1 MIMNNEETSKEN
13 SKGITRIL
21 KIIFSI
27 IVGIVAGPLELLW
40 TGFLVKD
47 KNSQILWLIGGILS
61 FSIVYLIVLFIV
73 NNLFHRKDY
82 DGDKCW
88 LIARVLAPISILI
101 TWFII
106 GKYNGN
112 GNVSSV
118 FLALFLMIPNIFF
131 FVPAG
136 SGSNATN
143 KKIKATTWNF
153 GKYKETTFTDE
164 TGKKVGEVSSFD
176 WGPVTDTTIK
186 DKNGNR
192 TKIEHWKL

>member
-1 MIMNNEETSKEN
+1 MNNEETSKEN

-106 GKYNGN
+106 GKYNGD

-186 DKNGNR
+186 DKNGNK

>member
-1 MIMNNEETSKEN
+1 MNNEETSKEN

-106 GKYNGN
+106 GKYNGD

>member
-1 MIMNNEETSKEN
+1 MNNEETSKEN

-61 FSIVYLIVLFIV
+61 FSIVYLIVLFIL

-106 GKYNGN
+106 GKYNGD

>member
-1 MIMNNEETSKEN
+1 MNNEETSKEN

-106 GKYNGN
+106 GKYNGD

-164 TGKKVGEVSSFD
+164 TGKKV
-176 WGPVTDTTIK
+176 K
-186 DKNGNR
+186 RK
-192 TKIEHWKL
+192 

>member
-1 MIMNNEETSKEN
+1 MNNEETSKEN

-27 IVGIVAGPLELLW
+27 IVGIAAGPLELLW

-61 FSIVYLIVLFIV
+61 FSIVYLIVLFIL

-106 GKYNGN
+106 GKYNGD

-186 DKNGNR
+186 DKNGNK

>member
-1 MIMNNEETSKEN
+1 MNNEETSKEN

-106 GKYNGN
+106 GKYNGD

-143 KKIKATTWNF
+143 KKIKATT
-153 GKYKETTFTDE
+153 FTDE

-186 DKNGNR
+186 DKNGNK

>member
-106 GKYNGN
+106 GKYNGD

-186 DKNGNR
+186 DKNVNR

>member
-1 MIMNNEETSKEN
+1 MNNEETSKEN

-27 IVGIVAGPLELLW
+27 IVGIAAGPLELLW

-82 DGDKCW
+82 EGDKCW

-106 GKYNGN
+106 GKYNGD

>member
-1 MIMNNEETSKEN
+1 MNNEETSKEN

-106 GKYNGN
+106 GKYNGD

-131 FVPAG
+131 FVSAG

>member
-27 IVGIVAGPLELLW
+27 IVGIAAGPLELLW

-61 FSIVYLIVLFIV
+61 FSIVYLIVLFIL

-82 DGDKCW
+82 EGDKCW

-106 GKYNGN
+106 GKYNGD

-186 DKNGNR
+186 DKNGNK

>member
-1 MIMNNEETSKEN
+1 MNNEETSKEN

-61 FSIVYLIVLFIV
+61 FSIVYLIVLFIL

-82 DGDKCW
+82 EGDKCW

-106 GKYNGN
+106 GKYNGD

>member
-1 MIMNNEETSKEN
+1 MNNEETSKEN

-27 IVGIVAGPLELLW
+27 IVGIAAGPLELLW

-82 DGDKCW
+82 EGDKCW

-106 GKYNGN
+106 GKYNGD

-186 DKNGNR
+186 DKNGNK

>member
-1 MIMNNEETSKEN
+1 MIIKEN

-27 IVGIVAGPLELLW
+27 IVGIAAGPLELLW

-61 FSIVYLIVLFIV
+61 FSIVYLIVLFIL

-82 DGDKCW
+82 EGDKCW

-106 GKYNGN
+106 GKYNGD

-186 DKNGNR
+186 DKNGNK

>member
-1 MIMNNEETSKEN
+1 MNNEETSKEN

-106 GKYNGN
+106 GKYNGD

-186 DKNGNR
+186 DKNVNR

>member
-1 MIMNNEETSKEN
+1 MNNEETSKEN

-27 IVGIVAGPLELLW
+27 IVGIAAGPLELLW

-61 FSIVYLIVLFIV
+61 FSIVYLIVLFIL

-82 DGDKCW
+82 EGDKCW

-106 GKYNGN
+106 GKYNGD

-186 DKNGNR
+186 DKNGNK

>member
-1 MIMNNEETSKEN
+1 MNNGEAPKEN
-13 SKGITRIL
+13 PNGITRIL

-27 IVGIVAGPLELLW
+27 IAGVVAGPLELLW

-47 KNSQILWLIGGILS
+47 KSSQILWLIGGILS
-61 FSIVYLIVLFIV
+61 FSIVYLIVLFIL

-88 LIARVLAPISILI
+88 LIARILAPISILI

-106 GKYNGN
+106 GKYNGD

-118 FLALFLMIPNIFF
+118 FLALFLMIPNLFF

-143 KKIKATTWNF
+143 RKIKATTWNF

-164 TGKKVGEVSSFD
+164 NGKKVGEVSSFD

-186 DKNGNR
+186 DKEGNK

>member
-1 MIMNNEETSKEN
+1 MNNEETSKEN

-106 GKYNGN
+106 GKYNGD

-192 TKIEHWKL
+192 TKVEHWKL

>member
-1 MIMNNEETSKEN
+1 MNNEETSKEN

-27 IVGIVAGPLELLW
+27 IVGIAAGPLELLW

-106 GKYNGN
+106 GKYNGD

>member
-1 MIMNNEETSKEN
+1 MNNEETSKEN

-73 NNLFHRKDY
+73 NNLFHSNYY

-88 LIARVLAPISILI
+88 LIARVLAPIIILS

-106 GKYNGN
+106 GKYNGD

-118 FLALFLMIPNIFF
+118 SLALFLMIPNIFF

>member
-106 GKYNGN
+106 GKYNGD